1 MMFHDRTITQL
12 KEKYEAENIQLP
24 DLDYLSDVATPQ
36 PLLKL
41 IDKQSIARASQA
53 DLNQTDKRG
62 LLWLLD
68 EEAIFP
74 GSSDES
80 FVERLLIQYSDRNSE
95 ELIKK
100 GPTDSH
106 FILQHFQG
114 TNPVLYNSKGWL
126 KSSRESPNAKTSVQ
140 LLHESADRNMSELFL
155 KFRSGV
161 STTIS
166 GSFVGVEGN
175 QSLRRASSIRRAFTS
190 GTAGIKRHSA
200 ALQVK
205 FQIDGLIEQL
215 RRTRVKFVHCFLP
228 QHSAGLCDVRAPGS
242 PGQEVVT
249 MNIPLI
255 RSQLRG
261 SQLLDAVRLHKI
273 GFPDSVGYSDFWR
286 RFSVL
291 CSGDVPLIKLG
302 EEKAAIVRLMEDL
315 DIEKSSYR
323 LGNTQIFLR
332 SGIMSQFEEERYER
346 LGDKIVS
353 LQAYCRGF
361 LARRNTKKLRSQ
373 DLAIRCI
380 QKNVKKFM
388 GVRGWG
394 WWRLLIKVTPL
405 LNVHRTEE
413 QLKAREDE
421 VDKLRAKVEKLE
433 AERNELRVTVDQQE
447 SRISDL
453 SVDLSD
459 EHSAATLAA
468 ERLEAEQADRN
479 KLEKEKVELVS
490 RLRSLTNTN
499 ERLEMEVLHSRALE
513 MNGTHE
519 SDDDDGNA
527 SVYKVK
533 YDRAMKDLDYTKRRM
548 TQQHEDDLE
557 QLATVKKQLD
567 KKLNDAYEEVE
578 DQRQVVAQWKRKVQ
592 KLQAE
597 MNDTRLHL
605 EEQASRNTL
614 LEKKQRKFDSELALA
629 MEDKRQ
635 EMLSKEKYQNE
646 VDHLRKD
653 KSKLDEQLSLLGM
666 DMELKDQKIS
676 SLTRDLEITQTAG
689 GGSEDEFRNLKKLK
703 LDYEMK
709 LKDQE
714 EELDDMAGQIQ
725 LLEGN
730 KTKLDMEIIQMRKE
744 FKNEIQSRE
753 DEIEDMRN
761 ANNKKVKMLEQ
772 QLELENEER
781 KGFVRER
788 HELEMRIRNLE
799 DLLARSGDEDL
810 ISKLKRDLKRTKALL
825 RDAQLMLEKAQN
837 EGSNKVLI
845 RQLKNQLEDAE
856 FARTAALKGKQNSEL
871 ELADVQQQLDD
882 IIRTKSNLEEKHLRM
897 AREKADLS
905 SQLEE
910 NEEEMHDIMRK
921 YKASVAQVTTDQITI
936 QDQAS
941 SIQML
946 EDDKAKLKEQLAE
959 LLQKVDCMDMDTVS
973 NLTMKRL
980 EMKIRELESK
990 LELELTTKGR
1000 MDTQIGRL
1008 KETIERLNKEVEEIR
1023 IKEQSSQDQQKKLG
1037 RQLRDL
1043 KEDYATLQGK
1053 ESDLHQKN
1061 GDLEKQ
1067 IEVSD
1072 VEVITLK
1079 GDLKL
1084 AMKRI
1089 EDLQVAISGDI
1100 DSESFSDAAV
1110 SEDSDEE
1117 SIFTTSQLTLN
1128 SSHDIRGPEIRLSE
1142 HEESQA

>member
-1 MMFHDRTITQL
+1 M
-12 KEKYEAENIQLP
+12 
-24 DLDYLSDVATPQ
+24 
-36 PLLKL
+36 
-41 IDKQSIARASQA
+41 
-53 DLNQTDKRG
+53 
-62 LLWLLD
+62 
-68 EEAIFP
+68 
-74 GSSDES
+74 
-80 FVERLLIQYSDRNSE
+80 
-95 ELIKK
+95 
-100 GPTDSH
+100 
-106 FILQHFQG
+106 
-114 TNPVLYNSKGWL
+114 
-126 KSSRESPNAKTSVQ
+126 
-140 LLHESADRNMSELFL
+140 FL
-155 KFRSGV
+155 KYRSGL

-215 RRTRVKFVHCFLP
+215 RRSRVKFVHCFLP
-228 QHSAGLCDVRAPGS
+228 QHTAGLCDVRPSSS
-242 PGQEVVT
+242 PSSSPDTVT
-249 MNIPLI
+249 LNIPLI

-273 GFPDSVGYSDFWR
+273 GFPDSFSYPEFWR

-291 CSGDVPLIKLG
+291 SSGEVPAVAAG
-302 EEKAAIVRLMEDL
+302 AERKAVEQLLEDL
-315 DIEKSSYR
+315 DVETNNYR
-323 LGNTQIFLR
+323 LGNTQVFLR
-332 SGIMSQFEEERYER
+332 SGIISQFEDERYER

-353 LQAYCRGF
+353 LQAYCRGY
-361 LARRNTKKLRSQ
+361 LARRSSRRLRSQ

-380 QKNVKKFM
+380 QKNVRKFV
-388 GVRGWG
+388 GVRDWA

-421 VDKLRAKVEKLE
+421 VDKLRARLDKLE
-433 AERNELRVTVDQQE
+433 AENKELKATVEKQD

-453 SVDLSD
+453 TVDLSE

-468 ERLEAEQADRN
+468 ERLEAEQADRV
-479 KLEKEKVELVS
+479 KLEKEKLELVS
-490 RLRSLTNTN
+490 KNRHLTNTN

-513 MNGTHE
+513 MNGSHE
-519 SDDDDGNA
+519 SDDDEANS
-527 SVYKVK
+527 SVYKAK
-533 YDRAMKDLDYTKRRM
+533 YDRVMKDLDYTKRRM
-548 TQQHEDDLE
+548 NQQHEDDLE
-557 QLATVKKQLD
+557 QMASVKKQLE

-629 MEDKRQ
+629 VEDKRQ
-635 EMLSKEKYQNE
+635 EMISKEKYQNE
-646 VDHLRKD
+646 VDLLRKE
-653 KSKLDEQLSLLGM
+653 KSKIEEQSHILSLEA
-666 DMELKDQKIS
+666 ELKDQKIA
-676 SLTRDLEITQTAG
+676 SLTKDLELSQTSG
-689 GGSEDEFRNLKKLK
+689 GGTEDEFRSLKKLR
-703 LDYEMK
+703 LEYEMK

-714 EELDDMAGQIQ
+714 EELDDLAGQVQ
-725 LLEGN
+725 MLEAN

-744 FKNEIQSRE
+744 FKNEVQSRE
-753 DEIEDMRN
+753 DELDDMRN
-761 ANNKKVKMLEQ
+761 SNNKKVKLLEQ
-772 QLELENEER
+772 QLEMENEER

-788 HELEMRIRNLE
+788 HELELRLRNLE
-799 DLLARSGDEDL
+799 DLLARSGDEEQ
-810 ISKLKRDLKRTKALL
+810 IARLKRDLKRTKALL

-856 FARTAALKGKQNSEL
+856 FARTAALKGKQNAEL

-882 IIRTKSNLEEKHLRM
+882 IIRTKGNLEEKHLRM

-941 SIQML
+941 NIHQL
-946 EDDKAKLKEQLAE
+946 EDEKQKLKEQLAE
-959 LLQKVDCMDMDTVS
+959 LSQKVDFMDVETVS
-973 NLTMKRL
+973 NLTLKRL

-990 LELELTTKGR
+990 LELEITTKGR

-1008 KETIERLNKEVEEIR
+1008 KETIERLNKEIDDIR
-1023 IKEQSSQDQQKKLG
+1023 IKEQSSQDQQKKLN
-1037 RQLRDL
+1037 RQLREL

-1053 ESDLHQKN
+1053 EGDLVQKN

-1072 VEVITLK
+1072 VEVMTLK
-1079 GDLKL
+1079 SDLKL

-1100 DSESFSDAAV
+1100 DSESYSDQGCID
-1110 SEDSDEE
+1110 DSDDE
-1117 SIFTTSQLTLN
+1117 SAINQSRLTLN
-1128 SSHDIRGPEIRLSE
+1128 SSHDIRSSSRLSD